1 MKNKLT
7 DPIAFMIKASLPTVI
22 LVVFF
27 LLAGISAGAC
37 TEVFMG
43 SAHKEELVSFLGHN
57 WGQAPSGKDLP
68 YVFLSSGVQNLGLL
82 LIIALSGLTA
92 VGFPLALLAVA
103 YKGASLGFASALL
116 MDALGVKGAL
126 LSILSLVPANLLLL
140 PPLLIAGVSAVNL
153 GITVIFSRP
162 GSAKNC
168 LRESAGNYIAF
179 QLILSVFLL
188 AGCLVESFICPF
200 LQQLL
205 I

>member
-1 MKNKLT
+1 MYKRQGLVGGRVVAFQLVPHRQY
-7 DPIAFMIKASLPTVI
+7 PISKIHKA
-22 LVVFF
+22 
-27 LLAGISAGAC
+27 
-37 TEVFMG
+37 
-43 SAHKEELVSFLGHN
+43 VSYTHL
-57 WGQAPSGKDLP
+57 D
-68 YVFLSSGVQNLGLL
+68 V
-82 LIIALSGLTA
+82 
-92 VGFPLALLAVA
+92 
-103 YKGASLGFASALL
+103 YKRQSLGFASALL